1 MVRSDTPQIFAA
13 ARMLRLCLLQCIL
26 RVTVYLQAIRGM
38 AYGLVI
44 GCNSS
49 AVKLGIRSAILRLY
63 LSIDFGGP
71 KMLVYPPSE
80 AEQIKRLLQ
89 NLSIRIEDLER
100 AVSVGNSQINQI
112 GFNIERALPKLLS
125 ATEDFRET
133 IESLR
138 KSLKVFTRVGE
149 PLTRLFLGDG
159 QHEFILV
166 LNELSMSY
174 QFHHA
179 IASPYEAQMEWERT
193 LKDHDMNGID
203 ALPPRSPSPLQLPS
217 PIIPRLI

>member
-1 MVRSDTPQIFAA
+1 VVLGDDTKKPEPDIIDA
-13 ARMLRLCLLQCIL
+13 LQ
-26 RVTVYLQAIRGM
+26 YPAISM
-38 AYGLVI
+38 TFLPVI
-44 GCNSS
+44 REPYFPW
-49 AVKLGIRSAILRLY
+49 K
-63 LSIDFGGP
+63 SIHMEF
-71 KMLVYPPSE
+71 
-80 AEQIKRLLQ
+80 Q
-89 NLSIRIEDLER
+89 
-100 AVSVGNSQINQI
+100 
-112 GFNIERALPKLLS
+112 
-125 ATEDFRET
+125 
-133 IESLR
+133 
-138 KSLKVFTRVGE
+138 
-149 PLTRLFLGDG
+149 FLGDG